1 MGERNQ
7 TFEWWGAMASIVVAF
22 VAMLVDAETGHD
34 GRGTALG
41 ASLFGFCFC
50 LACGPTRGAAQRT
63 SPKATWLTATA
74 TNWSAIGVSCAIGK

>member
-1 MGERNQ
+1 MGESETKRSIG
-7 TFEWWGAMASIVVAF
+7 WGAMASIVVAF
-22 VAMLVDAETGHD
+22 VAMLLYAETGHD

-41 ASLFGFCFC
+41 ASLFGFC

-74 TNWSAIGVSCAIGK
+74 TSWSAIGVSCAIGK